1 MTTSAAD
8 LPAVGQALTQWV
20 TTHATTLP
28 TLTALSIQ
36 APQLV
41 PTDLHDLE
49 TDWLALYQRTHARL
63 LKEHQ
68 RYFIRLNV
76 ALPES
81 TLTAPQLDQQYW
93 EAGAATVFTPEN
105 LRDLFGKLAQEP
117 ALAEWFEQSQTQTD
131 LKRLTERQIATL
143 MGKADSDVS

>member
-81 TLTAPQLDQQYW
+81 PLTAPQLDQQYW
-93 EAGAATVFTPEN
+93 EAGAPPSSHRKTCVIYLVSW
-105 LRDLFGKLAQEP
+105 LR
-117 ALAEWFEQSQTQTD
+117 SQPWPSG
-131 LKRLTERQIATL
+131 LSNHRRRLT
-143 MGKADSDVS
+143 